1 MYKVYADMTR
11 AQFGAMSNFLSR
23 MCSGYSF
30 VYRDGV
36 AQFESKFPNY
46 VVFKRL
52 CDAFDLEC
60 WGSEVSW
67 EALDRHVK
75 AFAEEFGYNLALEPA
90 AFVKL
95 TKRTGDFFEK
105 SRDLHAKL
113 AIEVRLT
120 ESSRKMYQNES
131 LRFCEDLGDGKIRI
145 LGKAET
151 EEYWEAILDKT
162 NFKGKTNFL
171 NKYGKLHD
179 HLAAYNATM
188 PNAKAVVVMRPAEQ
202 QPNAKNIQT

>member
-1 MYKVYADMTR
+1 MYRVYANMTR

-23 MCSGYSF
+23 MCSGYGF

-46 VVFKRL
+46 VAFKRL

-67 EALDRHVK
+67 EVLDRHVK

-95 TKRTGDFFEK
+95 TKRTEDFFEK
-105 SRDLHAKL
+105 SCNLHARL
-113 AIEVRLT
+113 ATEVRLT
-120 ESSRKMYQNES
+120 ESSREMYLGGHLHLSER
-131 LRFCEDLGDGKIRI
+131 LEDGTIRI

-151 EEYWEAILDKT
+151 EEYWGTILDKT

-171 NKYGKLHD
+171 NKYEKLHA
-179 HLAAYNATM
+179 HLVAYNATM
-188 PNAKAVVVMRPAEQ
+188 PNAKAVVVVRPAEQ
-202 QPNAKNIQT
+202 QPTIPNKKE

>member
-1 MYKVYADMTR
+1 MYRVYANMTR

-23 MCSGYSF
+23 MCSGYGF

-46 VVFKRL
+46 VAFKRL

-67 EALDRHVK
+67 EVLDRHVK
-75 AFAEEFGYNLALEPA
+75 VFAEEFGYNLALEPA

-95 TKRTGDFFEK
+95 TKRTEDFFEK

-113 AIEVRLT
+113 AIEVRLI
-120 ESSRKMYQNES
+120 ESSREMYQNES
-131 LRFCEDLGDGKIRI
+131 LRFCEDSGDGKIRI
-145 LGKAET
+145 LGKVET
-151 EEYWEAILDKT
+151 EEYWETILDKT

-171 NKYGKLHD
+171 NKYEILHN
-179 HLAAYNATM
+179 LLVAYNATM
-188 PNAKAVVVMRPAEQ
+188 PNAKAVVVVRPAEQ
-202 QPNAKNIQT
+202 QPTLPNRKE